1 MNCGKCGKE
10 LTYENTTGR
19 GCDIGTCESCEW
31 KNPADLP
38 EAGASAERISS
49 VIRSARE
56 LVNFGDWILASKIQ
70 LCDKRCLMQNIETGF
85 GKVKNNQ
92 CDRES
97 CPDLVLKLLLDNVRA
112 HF

>member
-1 MNCGKCGKE
+1 MGLMTKIKSPETVVQLNRAGDV
-10 LTYENTTGR
+10 R
-19 GCDIGTCESCEW
+19 PIGSMCE
-31 KNPADLP
+31 
-38 EAGASAERISS
+38 AERISS